1 MAAPQLT
8 PHNRWDLLEVAD
20 IGDIGDPAA
29 TPRVSVV
36 LPFYQRISEHRQI
49 LERTL
54 AGLATQTYPT
64 EAFEVIVV
72 DDGSDQPLNIDA
84 GHLGLDVTA
93 LHQQRDGFGA
103 PRARNLGARQASG
116 EVLLFLDAD
125 MIPEATWIEA
135 HVRWHVAS
143 DVAVTL
149 GPRWHVDASGIDPS
163 TIASSRAP
171 MIDGTSVQTASQPNL
186 DSVPS
191 GLAAVFADLHAT
203 RPAWIDEHLAR
214 TNQLTSA
221 HHDLFRVVASGNL
234 GVSKRLFDAVG
245 GFDEGFDQWGG
256 EDTEL
261 GYRLFVAGGLLIHDE
276 AAVCWHQG
284 DGDEPDASERIS
296 LVEQRPKMGQSIA
309 HHGFR
314 RIRRGRT
321 YQVPRV
327 VVTVRAREVD
337 AGAALSSVESVLA
350 SSVTDLMV
358 LVDAPVDPQQRR
370 WLQRQFE
377 FDARVVFDPSLVPWM
392 VPYRMRLDAPAV
404 VGMETVDQ
412 VLEVLTDPHNPIG
425 VVFATAPPA
434 PPSQHRFVAWSARAM
449 NRVAGDAAPV
459 DALASNADG
468 EDALGGDALGEDA
481 LIDKIAATFGRTWL
495 SGTDIAVGE
504 AATVNPLSA
513 EAAAATAVA
522 VRGELQAL
530 GEVLAR
536 LEPAQQQ
543 QLVATAKAGLTQLSP
558 RQMRMLLSV
567 GQRGMRLLA
576 RLRRRR

>member
-1 MAAPQLT
+1 MADQVLI
-8 PHNRWDLLEVAD
+8 PHNRWDLIEVPPVGERAT
-20 IGDIGDPAA
+20 
-29 TPRVSVV
+29 TPRVTVV
-36 LPFYQRISEHRQI
+36 VPFYQAAAEHRRI

-54 AGLATQTYPT
+54 VGLANQTYPSDRY
-64 EAFEVIVV
+64 EIIVV
-72 DDGSDQPLNIDA
+72 DDGSDDPLAIPQR
-84 GHLGLDVTA
+84 HLNLDVKV
-93 LHQQRDGFGA
+93 LHQHRDGFGA
-103 PRARNLGARQASG
+103 PRARNLGAANATG
-116 EVLLFLDAD
+116 EVVLFLDAD
-125 MIPEATWIEA
+125 MIPARTWVEA
-135 HVRWHVAS
+135 HARWHTVCPH
-143 DVAVTL
+143 AVTL
-149 GPRWHVDASGIDPS
+149 GPRRHVDATGIDPA
-163 TIASSRAP
+163 TIADDHR
-171 MIDGTSVQTASQPNL
+171 GVE
-186 DSVPS
+186 
-191 GLAAVFADLHAT
+191 AAFEGREAT

-214 TNQLTSA
+214 TEQLTSA

-245 GFDEGFDQWGG
+245 GFDEAFDQWGG

-261 GYRLFVAGGLLIHDE
+261 GYRLFVAGGVLIHDE
-276 AAVCWHQG
+276 AAMCWHQG
-284 DGDEPDASERIS
+284 DGDQPDASERIS

-327 VVTVRAREVD
+327 VVTVRAAEVD

-358 LVDAPVDPQQRR
+358 VVEPPRDPQQQR

-377 FDARVVFDPSLVPWM
+377 FDARVVFDTSQVPWM
-392 VPYRMRLDAPAV
+392 APYRMRLDAPAV
-404 VGMETVDQ
+404 VGMETIDQ
-412 VLEVLTDPHNPIG
+412 VLAVLTDPAQPVG

-434 PPSQHRFVAWSARAM
+434 PPSEHRFAAWSARVV
-449 NRVAGDAAPV
+449 NRVAGDAAPF
-459 DALASNADG
+459 DAHAPRTD
-468 EDALGGDALGEDA
+468 EQDA
-481 LIDKIAATFGRTWL
+481 LIDQAAALFGRRWL

-504 AATVNPLSA
+504 ASTVNPLSN
-513 EAAAATAVA
+513 EAAASTAVA

-558 RQMRMLLSV
+558 RQMRLLLSV